1 MIQFFLFLAGL
12 VLAWFVFVVWP
23 IELRRLRRGV
33 FGLDNKLD
41 AILHKL
47 WESKRREIA
56 MSLEM
61 DELVAAVEENTSL
74 DDSIITFLN
83 GLVDQMLDVAGD
95 KEKAVALAE
104 EVRVKTAAVAAALAA
119 NTPAAPPE

>member
-41 AILHKL
+41 AILRKL

>member
-1 MIQFFLFLAGL
+1 M
-12 VLAWFVFVVWP
+12 WFAFVVWP
-23 IELRRLRRGV
+23 REVRRSRRD
-33 FGLDNKLD
+33 FGDLDNKLD

-47 WESKRREIA
+47 WESKRREIG
-56 MSLEM
+56 MSVQM

-74 DDSIITFLN
+74 DDSIIEFLN

-104 EVRVKTAAVAAALAA
+104 EVRAKTVAVAAALAA